1 MLGLARI
8 LIWRTRSI
16 DGSARLFN
24 RLGHAQGHSFGC
36 RHANRQRAA
45 RPLSNLV
52 DVLLV
57 VGAKNNSNADRLRE
71 IGAEANVASYLIADK
86 TELDREAMRGAGTIG
101 ITAGASAPEILVHE
115 VMEKLRS
122 RGPLEV
128 SLLPG
133 EKEDMEFRLPAELLD
148 ARDRVSRIFDRGS
161 PRRFAP
167 IAKESGF

>member
-1 MLGLARI
+1 MLKGIASVVA
-8 LIWRTRSI
+8 T
-16 DGSARLFN
+16 
-24 RLGHAQGHSFGC
+24 Q
-36 RHANRQRAA
+36 NRQRAA